1 MLLNSRLLG
10 KNCSSRQSTDMDL
23 DMFVV
28 CMAAFFFTSQKKKDF
43 KKICSFGHMQIIQK
57 FFFFS
62 QNLHDNLYTHFTHT

>member
-1 MLLNSRLLG
+1 
-10 KNCSSRQSTDMDL
+10 MDL